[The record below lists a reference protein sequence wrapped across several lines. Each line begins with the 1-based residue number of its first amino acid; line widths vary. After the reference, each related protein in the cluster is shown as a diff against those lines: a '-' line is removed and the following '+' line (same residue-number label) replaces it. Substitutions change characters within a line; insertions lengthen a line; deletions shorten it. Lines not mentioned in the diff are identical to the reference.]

1 MDFKVKDDI
10 VALNPDLFGPGW
22 QVGFLDDAQFR
33 KGKAAKTLDEIVL
46 YDKQSGA
53 LLGIVSDDDI
63 NTLIDQLEEEDSAD
77 EDYFIDADTIDLL
90 EEGGASETLV
100 SILRKAVGDA
110 EGIDVRYEE

>member
-1 MDFKVKDDI
+1 LSRRGGESLAKI
-10 VALNPDLFGPGW
+10 SIDLKE
-22 QVGFLDDAQFR
+22 
-33 KGKAAKTLDEIVL
+33 KGMPKL

-63 NTLIDQLEEEDSAD
+63 DALIEQLEEEDSTD

-100 SILRKAVGDA
+100 SLLRKAVGDSD
-110 EGIDVRYEE
+110 GIDVRYEE

>member
-1 MDFKVKDDI
+1 MPK
-10 VALNPDLFGPGW
+10 
-22 QVGFLDDAQFR
+22 
-33 KGKAAKTLDEIVL
+33 L

-63 NTLIDQLEEEDSAD
+63 ESLIDQLEEEDSAD

-100 SILRKAVGDA
+100 NMLRRAVGDSD
-110 EGIDVRYEE
+110 GIEIRYEE

>member
-1 MDFKVKDDI
+1 MIK
-10 VALNPDLFGPGW
+10 LF
-22 QVGFLDDAQFR
+22 DAANGVQIGSLTETQLQF
-33 KGKAAKTLDEIVL
+33 
-46 YDKQSGA
+46 
-53 LLGIVSDDDI
+53 
-63 NTLIDQLEEEDSAD
+63 LIDQLEEEDSAD